1 MEVEG
6 AMDGVLLDGLGRY
19 EVHRLEYGMNYVQRG
34 EMVGDNLSRC
44 PIVLDRLE
52 GVRLE
57 VDMPR
62 HRFVGLEGY

>member
-1 MEVEG
+1 
-6 AMDGVLLDGLGRY
+6 MDDVLLDGLGRY
-19 EVHRLEYGMNYVQRG
+19 DVHRLENGMNCVRKG

-62 HRFVGLEGY
+62 HRFVGREGY